1 MTAPDDVLAGI
12 LRDIFGRA
20 PGLGGARLV
29 CIDGP
34 AGSGKTTLAAQ
45 LARAL
50 GATVVHM
57 DDLYAGWTGIDDG
70 VEQLLRSVLAPLS
83 HGEPGTYRRYDWV
96 ADAYA
101 ETVTVEPADVIV
113 VEGCGSASTG
123 VDAFRPLIV
132 WVEAPDDLRLARG
145 MARDGAEAL
154 DHWQTFMTQERAH
167 YAAHATPE
175 RAHVHL
181 DGDGHRRELQT
192 PHRSWFERHPL
203 EVARDLL
210 GMLVTGRS
218 DDGTVTARI
227 TEVEAYLGAEDP
239 GSHAYRGR
247 TTRNA
252 TMFGPAGHLY
262 VYRHLGLHSCMNVV
276 AGPQDLASGILLRA
290 GEIVEGRELATAR
303 RTLRGVVR
311 TPHDLASGPARLTV
325 ALGIDH
331 ARDGVDVTDPQ
342 GDVVIHGCPHD
353 GRSAVARGPRVGVSG
368 PGGDG
373 TRFPWRL
380 WLEGDPTV
388 SAYRAAAARPRR
400 APRASVPPDKVRRNR
415 YDTAD

>member
-1 MTAPDDVLAGI
+1 MTVPDDVLAG
-12 LRDIFGRA
+12 LLCDVRQA
-20 PGLGGARLV
+20 PPGLAAARLV

-70 VEQLLRSVLAPLS
+70 VDQLLRSVLAPLGR
-83 HGEPGTYRRYDWV
+83 GEAGTYRRYDWS

-101 ETVTVEPADVIV
+101 ETVTVEPADVLV
-113 VEGCGSASTG
+113 VEGCGSASRG
-123 VDAFRPLIV
+123 VDAYGPSII
-132 WVEAPDDLRLARG
+132 WVEAPDGLRLARG
-145 MARDGAEAL
+145 LARDGVDAL
-154 DHWQTFMTQERAH
+154 DHWRTFMTQERAH
-167 YAAHATPE
+167 YAAHSTRQ

-181 DGDGHRRELQT
+181 DGDGRRRDVQT
-192 PHRSWFERHPL
+192 LDRSWFERHPL
-203 EVARDLL
+203 EVAHDLL
-210 GMLVTGRS
+210 GMLVTSRGAE
-218 DDGTVTARI
+218 GTVTARI

-252 TMFGPAGHLY
+252 TMFGPVGHLY
-262 VYRHLGLHSCMNVV
+262 VYRHLGLHTCMNVV
-276 AGPQDLASGILLRA
+276 AGPQDVASGILLRA
-290 GEIVEGRELATAR
+290 GEIVEGHDLATAR
-303 RTLRGVVR
+303 RTRRGVVR
-311 TPHDLASGPARLTV
+311 APRDLASGPARLTV
-325 ALGIDH
+325 ALGIGH
-331 ARDGVDVTDPQ
+331 ALDGVDVTDPES
-342 GDVVIHGCPHD
+342 DVVIHGTPD
-353 GRSAVARGPRVGVSG
+353 DRRSPVARGPRVGVSG

-388 SAYRAAAARPRR
+388 STYRAAAARPRR
-400 APRASVPPDKVRRNR
+400 ARRGSAPPDEVRRSR
-415 YDTAD
+415 